1 MMDLKDIQSEF
12 TTIKNRPIPKDPLN
26 FFKFANKARIFL
38 TITDEVGI
46 WKNDLQICERLFGDM
61 IICPFNSNPEVHKK
75 ELENVQ
81 EILKQR
87 TKYPGI
93 KENPEL
99 FEIAKT
105 WILPTKLTLGPD
117 AKTFLYPGEN
127 NAISMLSPIFNK
139 LSSEPVIHF
148 LKIEVSEGSERQLLY
163 SILDSGFRPSL
174 ILVKW
179 KYDLDE
185 HIATAHSAGYLI
197 ASGYTLVSLE
207 NGYALYHFRDTP
219 LFDICSMKTISITN
233 PILDTIIDSFNSKIE
248 QEKSKESSINT
259 TAPLEAD

>member
-1 MMDLKDIQSEF
+1 MELSDIQSQF
-12 TTIKNRPIPKDPLN
+12 ITIKNRPIPKEPLE
-26 FFKFANKARIFL
+26 FFKFANTTRIFVS
-38 TITDEVGI
+38 ITNDALV

-61 IICPFNSNPEVHKK
+61 IICPFNSNPELHKR
-75 ELENVQ
+75 EHEHVQ

-87 TKYPGI
+87 TKFPGV
-93 KENPEL
+93 KESPEL
-99 FEIAKT
+99 LEIAKT

-127 NAISMLSPIFNK
+127 NVMNMLSPIFDK
-139 LSSEPVIHF
+139 LSVNPVIHF
-148 LKIEVSEGSERQLLY
+148 LKLEVPDGSERQLLY

-179 KYDLDE
+179 SYDLDD
-185 HIATAHSAGYLI
+185 HVATAHCAGFLL

-207 NGYALYHFRDTP
+207 HGYALYHFRDTT

-233 PILDTIIDSFNSKIE
+233 PILDTIIESLNSKIV
-248 QEKSKESSINT
+248 QETKQESSTNT
-259 TAPLEAD
+259 PATLEAI

>member
-1 MMDLKDIQSEF
+1 MDLKDIQSEF
-12 TTIKNRPIPKDPLN
+12 TTIKNRPIPKEPLQ
-26 FFKFANKARIFL
+26 FFKFANKTRIFV
-38 TITDEVGI
+38 TITNDTHV

-75 ELENVQ
+75 EIENIQ

-87 TKYPGI
+87 MKFPGI

-105 WILPTKLTLGPD
+105 WILPTKLYLGPD

-127 NAISMLSPIFNK
+127 NAINMLTPLFEK
-139 LSSEPVIHF
+139 LDIDPVIHY

-174 ILVKW
+174 LLVKW
-179 KYDLDE
+179 CHDLDE
-185 HIATAHSAGYLI
+185 HISTAHCAGHLI
-197 ASGYTLVSLE
+197 ATGYTLVSLE
-207 NGYALYHFRDTP
+207 NGYALYYFKDSG

-233 PILDTIIDSFNSKIE
+233 TILDSILDSLNSKIKDE
-248 QEKSKESSINT
+248 TTKEATNNT
-259 TAPLEAD
+259 PSLEAD